1 MVPLSKED
9 ILKANGTYNRS
20 HGKVTAE
27 KFLTGGF
34 YDPMDIIQV
43 KYEMLR
49 EASESPHRNIT
60 ELASSYGFSRAS
72 FYKIKEAYEK
82 NGVQALVPGKSG
94 PRQAHK
100 LTVEYRFFIDD
111 HPKGNKAPPAEG
123 KGADAQQ
130 ADDRTLP
137 KQKKKLLMRESIAAF
152 SLRVPL
158 YCMKLPTTGKSG
170 SIMTGPPVMIRPEKH
185 T

>member
-1 MVPLSKED
+1 MSKED

-20 HGKVTAE
+20 HDKVTAE

-43 KYEMLR
+43 KYEMIR
-49 EASESPHRNIT
+49 EALESPHRNIT

-82 NGVQALVPGKSG
+82 NGVQALVPSKSG

-100 LTVEYRFFIDD
+100 LTAEHRFFIDD
-111 HPKGNKAPPAEG
+111 HPKASSEEIRLRLQKERGLTVSR
-123 KGADAQQ
+123 
-130 ADDRTLP
+130 RTIERYRSR
-137 KQKKKLLMRESIAAF
+137 KKS
-152 SLRVPL
+152 
-158 YCMKLPTTGKSG
+158 C
-170 SIMTGPPVMIRPEKH
+170 
-185 T
+185 

>member
-1 MVPLSKED
+1 MSKED

-60 ELASSYGFSRAS
+60 ELPMDFQGLLFIKSRRLM
-72 FYKIKEAYEK
+72 KKM
-82 NGVQALVPGKSG
+82 G
-94 PRQAHK
+94 
-100 LTVEYRFFIDD
+100 YRLWFQV
-111 HPKGNKAPPAEG
+111 KA
-123 KGADAQQ
+123 AQG
-130 ADDRTLP
+130 RHI
-137 KQKKKLLMRESIAAF
+137 S
-152 SLRVPL
+152 
-158 YCMKLPTTGKSG
+158 
-170 SIMTGPPVMIRPEKH
+170 
-185 T
+185 

>member
-1 MVPLSKED
+1 MSKED

-111 HPKGNKAPPAEG
+111 HPKASSRK
-123 KGADAQQ
+123 
-130 ADDRTLP
+130 
-137 KQKKKLLMRESIAAF
+137 
-152 SLRVPL
+152 
-158 YCMKLPTTGKSG
+158 
-170 SIMTGPPVMIRPEKH
+170 
-185 T
+185 